1 MFNGKR
7 SLVAVLLLAAFLGLT
22 GCASK
27 KAASPGAASKTPVA
41 ADAYDD
47 VGPVIADPI
56 EPWNRFWF
64 GFNDKLYMGVGKPF
78 SKAYTTIIPKYGR
91 DRIENAYHNFLFPAR
106 FVNAVLQLR
115 PDMASRELGRFLINS
130 TFGLGGLYD
139 LAAAKPD
146 MAPQKLDFGQT
157 LGVWGFGHGFYIV
170 LPFVGPSSL
179 RDSVGLAADVAAQP
193 TTYLTEMPIVLTL
206 AVGGVGRVNRFP
218 EMIDIYEELKRSS
231 IEPYTAARDAYV
243 QLRAKIV
250 QDARASN
257 WMASGQS
264 AGAPAAEPAP

>member
-1 MFNGKR
+1 MLHGKR
-7 SLVAVLLLAAFLGLT
+7 FLVIVLLLAAFSGFA

-27 KAASPGAASKTPVA
+27 KAAPVA
-41 ADAYDD
+41 AADSADD
-47 VGPVIADPI
+47 LGPVVADPI

-64 GFNDKLYMGVGKPF
+64 AFNDSLYMGVGKPF
-78 SKAYTTIIPKYGR
+78 SAVYTRVLPKYGR
-91 DRIENAYHNFLFPAR
+91 DRIENAYSNFLFPVR

-139 LAAAKPD
+139 LAASKPD

-157 LGVWGFGHGFYIV
+157 LGVWGFGHGFYLV
-170 LPFVGPSSL
+170 LPVLGPSSL
-179 RDSVGLAADVAAQP
+179 RDGVGMAGDVAAQP
-193 TTYLTEMPIVLTL
+193 TTYLNTPIVLTL
-206 AVGGVGRVNRFP
+206 AISGAGRVNRFP

-243 QLRAKIV
+243 QLRAKVIE
-250 QDARASN
+250 DARRSN
-257 WMASGQS
+257 PVFGGQNPPE
-264 AGAPAAEPAP
+264 AATAAP